1 MCDMFPCELT
11 SLNITEGEESD
22 ANVSVH
28 RPLLRFTVWAAA
40 VVHKPR
46 RVSFRAGVDHTIL
59 RRKTDIKTPGCK
71 EMLGGGLS
79 TEQCLSMS
87 MMLPW

>member
-1 MCDMFPCELT
+1 MHVMYECELT
-11 SLNITEGEESD
+11 SLDITEGEESN

-46 RVSFRAGVDHTIL
+46 RVSLWASVYHTIL
-59 RRKTDIKTPGCK
+59 RGRDGHEDTELLD
-71 EMLGGGLS
+71 GGLS
-79 TEQCLSMS
+79 SEQCFSVSL
-87 MMLPW
+87 MLPW